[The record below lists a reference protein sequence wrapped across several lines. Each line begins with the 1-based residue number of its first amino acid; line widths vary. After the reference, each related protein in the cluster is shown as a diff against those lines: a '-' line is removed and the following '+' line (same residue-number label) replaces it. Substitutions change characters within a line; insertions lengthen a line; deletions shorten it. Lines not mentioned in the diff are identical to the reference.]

1 MCDEKLPTLVL
12 TEDTRM
18 TQLEGFLLSIFLV
31 KYNVYTIGSGTNT
44 VSRHNPKVGCFRVRS
59 HWTSV
64 GMVFLQWKRLAP
76 GQGKVR

>member
-31 KYNVYTIGSGTNT
+31 KYNVYTIGSGTNA

-59 HWTSV
+59 PWTSV
-64 GMVFLQWKRLAP
+64 GMVFLQWKRLAH
-76 GQGKVR
+76 GQGS

>member
-31 KYNVYTIGSGTNT
+31 KYNVYIIGSGTNA
-44 VSRHNPKVGCFRVRS
+44 VSRHNPKVACFRVRS
-59 HWTSV
+59 
-64 GMVFLQWKRLAP
+64 P
-76 GQGKVR
+76 

>member
-31 KYNVYTIGSGTNT
+31 KYNVCTIGSGTNA

-59 HWTSV
+59 
-64 GMVFLQWKRLAP
+64 P
-76 GQGKVR
+76 